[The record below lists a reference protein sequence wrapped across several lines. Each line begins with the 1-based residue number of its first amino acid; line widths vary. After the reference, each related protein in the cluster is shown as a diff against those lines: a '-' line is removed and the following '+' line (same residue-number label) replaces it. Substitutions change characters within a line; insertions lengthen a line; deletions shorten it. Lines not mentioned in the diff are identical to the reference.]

1 MPASDLSSQPSKK
14 HVRVGVG
21 VIVKDPQDPG
31 KFFAGIR
38 KGSHGAGS
46 LALPGGHLEW
56 MESWEECAKREVQEE
71 MGISITH
78 LKLGHVT
85 NDIMESEDKHYVT
98 IFMMGDCTL
107 HEKRPKNMEPNKCEG
122 WESFTWEELKAIQV
136 KGSPKLFGPL
146 QGLVCANPPAII
158 AFVSREGV

>member
-1 MPASDLSSQPSKK
+1 
-14 HVRVGVG
+14 
-21 VIVKDPQDPG
+21 
-31 KFFAGIR
+31 
-38 KGSHGAGS
+38 
-46 LALPGGHLEW
+46 

-107 HEKRPKNMEPNKCEG
+107 HEKRPKNMRIIPTRTCKPM
-122 WESFTWEELKAIQV
+122 
-136 KGSPKLFGPL
+136 KGTKK
-146 QGLVCANPPAII
+146 
-158 AFVSREGV
+158 R